1 MASGAVAGP
10 RERLSRLQALRALT
24 VGGAWITG
32 AERERGVLSPGMAA
46 DLVVLDRDPL
56 TAPVEALADFTVKLT
71 MVGGE
76 VVHDHA

>member
-1 MASGAVAGP
+1 MASGVVVGA

-32 AERERGVLSPGMAA
+32 AEAERGMLRAGMAA
-46 DLVVLDRDPL
+46 DLAILDRDPL
-56 TAPVEALADFTVKLT
+56 TVPIEELTDFTVKLT

-76 VVHDHA
+76 IVHEHA